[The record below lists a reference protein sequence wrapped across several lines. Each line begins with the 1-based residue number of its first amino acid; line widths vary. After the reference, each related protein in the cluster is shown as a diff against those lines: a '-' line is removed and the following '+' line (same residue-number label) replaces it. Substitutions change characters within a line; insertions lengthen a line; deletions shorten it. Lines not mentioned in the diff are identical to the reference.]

1 MKFTAVNR
9 NDDDD
14 SLLSERTRLLFFA
27 ESSSSSSA
35 KKNRDEESSPTNKM
49 QITYWSMIGFGL
61 LLLLVL
67 LFSSPSKS
75 SSSSSSSTTRSSDEA
90 TMMQL
95 LRHWDEWGKQQQTSS
110 YDMWG
115 KKKYTDE
122 STTSDESS
130 SSLRP
135 KKASNS
141 STTTNVGDDTSNEED
156 RHPEDV
162 PKKDGR
168 NNLHHAQEWAQETW
182 KNASHEAEQWW
193 QDTDNNNA
201 WQSTQEWFHQA
212 WNQTS
217 QQAHSV
223 WNNLRQ
229 QEQPQ
234 IWWNQTVHTE
244 QQWWNQTLRHLHRFG
259 TTVQSWWGQA
269 TEETQNEEQ
278 VLGQK
283 FQQWW
288 AQAHQVERQWWKD
301 TVQASRQFEQVAEQ
315 KTGLWWDATKAATG
329 KQWNY
334 TVHQEHVWWN
344 ATERWF
350 HDHQLVDGTTAAD
363 QPLLYMNSSQAYSM
377 LMNGYGWYD
386 YSSDF
391 FLYQS
396 GWDVQINQAYCAVAS
411 SAALLNSLRVQLT
424 LPMDP
429 MYDPHPYATQP
440 ILLSTDCVNRKVVRY
455 NDTLNG
461 ILQFPG
467 GISLP
472 QARQL
477 LLCHLDSSIWD
488 VTIFHVDP
496 SDTTTDQVRRD
507 LQSAL
512 KDPNARVLI
521 NYDRRGLGQEG
532 GGHFSPLG
540 SYSPQHD
547 AFLIMD
553 VAKYKYP
560 PVWVPTA
567 RLVAAMGTIDVCGMW
582 DFPQQQDRLAE
593 KDLLRPDSSRSFEK
607 AQAILGCEERF
618 RGYLIVKRNT
628 E

>member
-1 MKFTAVNR
+1 MKFTAVVR
-9 NDDDD
+9 NDDV
-14 SLLSERTRLLFFA
+14 SHYYLSEHTRLLLLRTDDSFSSSTEKNHRDD
-27 ESSSSSSA
+27 ESSS
-35 KKNRDEESSPTNKM
+35 TNK
-49 QITYWSMIGFGL
+49 TFYWIGGTGSL
-61 LLLLVL
+61 LLLLCG
-67 LFSSPSKS
+67 LFFFFSTPST
-75 SSSSSSSTTRSSDEA
+75 SSTTTPHSLDDEA
-90 TMMQL
+90 TILQL
-95 LRHWDEWGKQQQTSS
+95 LRHWDAWGKPKAS

-115 KKKYTDE
+115 KKYTDE
-122 STTSDESS
+122 STTFDDSSSSSS

-135 KKASNS
+135 KKSSNS
-141 STTTNVGDDTSNEED
+141 SPADENEED
-156 RHPEDV
+156 RPPEDGTKE
-162 PKKDGR
+162 KKNNINNNNNN
-168 NNLHHAQEWAQETW
+168 NNLHQAQEWAQDTW

-193 QDTDNNNA
+193 QDTDHNR
-201 WQSTQEWFHQA
+201 QSTQEWFHQA

-217 QQAHSV
+217 QQAHAV
-223 WNNLRQ
+223 WNHLRQ

-234 IWWNQTVHTE
+234 IWWNQTMHTE

-269 TEETQNEEQ
+269 TDETQNEQQ

-288 AQAHQVERQWWKD
+288 AQANQVERQWWKN

-315 KTGLWWDATKAATG
+315 KTGLWWNATKVATG
-329 KQWNY
+329 KQWNT
-334 TVHQEHVWWN
+334 TVHQEQVWWN

-377 LMNGYGWYD
+377 LMNGYGCD
-386 YSSDF
+386 
-391 FLYQS
+391 
-396 GWDVQINQAYCAVAS
+396 A
-411 SAALLNSLRVQLT
+411 

-429 MYDPHPYATQP
+429 MYEPHPYATQP
-440 ILLSTDCVNRKVVRY
+440 ILLSADCVHRKVVRY
-455 NDTLNG
+455 NDTFNG

-467 GISLP
+467 GLSLS

-477 LLCHLDSSIWD
+477 LQCHLNPSIWD

-496 SDTTTDQVRRD
+496 SATTTDQVRRD

-521 NYDRRGLGQEG
+521 NYDRQRLGQDG

-593 KDLLRPDSSRSFEK
+593 KDLLRPDSTRSLEK

-618 RGYLIVKRNT
+618 RGYLIVKRKT

>member
-1 MKFTAVNR
+1 MKFASVVR
-9 NDDDD
+9 NDDA
-14 SLLSERTRLLFFA
+14 SHLSERTRLLRT
-27 ESSSSSSA
+27 ESSSSA
-35 KKNRDEESSPTNKM
+35 EKNHQDDESTNR
-49 QITYWSMIGFGL
+49 IFYWIGGGL
-61 LLLLVL
+61 LLFCVL
-67 LFSSPSKS
+67 CFPHSFKS
-75 SSSSSSSTTRSSDEA
+75 SSATTHSPDEA

-95 LRHWDEWGKQQQTSS
+95 LRQWDEWGKQKAS
-110 YDMWG
+110 YNMWG
-115 KKKYTDE
+115 KKYTD
-122 STTSDESS
+122 DDSS

-135 KKASNS
+135 QKLSNS
-141 STTTNVGDDTSNEED
+141 STTTDVVDEED
-156 RHPEDV
+156 AEHA
-162 PKKDGR
+162 PKKN

-193 QDTDNNNA
+193 QDTDNNR
-201 WQSTQEWFHQA
+201 QSTQEWFHHA

-217 QQAHSV
+217 QQAHAI
-223 WNNLRQ
+223 WNRLQQ

-234 IWWNQTVHTE
+234 IWWNQTMHTE

-259 TTVQSWWGQA
+259 RTVQSWWGQA
-269 TEETQNEEQ
+269 TAETQNETQ
-278 VLGQK
+278 VLGQQ

-288 AQAHQVERQWWKD
+288 AQASQVERQWWKD

-315 KTGLWWDATKAATG
+315 KTGLWWDATKAVTG

-350 HDHQLVDGTTAAD
+350 HDHQLVDTAAD

-396 GWDVQINQAYCAVAS
+396 GWDAQINQAYCAVAS
-411 SAALLNSLRVQLT
+411 SAAVLNSLRAQLT
-424 LPMDP
+424 LPIDA
-429 MYDPHPYATQP
+429 MYDPHPYATQS
-440 ILLSTDCVNRKVVRY
+440 ILLSADCVNRKVVRY
-455 NDTLNG
+455 NDTFNG

-467 GISLP
+467 GLSLS

-477 LLCHLDSSIWD
+477 LQCHLDSSIWD
-488 VTIFHVDP
+488 VTIVHVDP

-567 RLVAAMGTIDVCGMW
+567 RLVAAMGTVDACGMW
-582 DFPQQQDRLAE
+582 DYPQQQDRLAE
-593 KDLLRPDSSRSFEK
+593 KGLLRPDSSRSFEK

-618 RGYLIVKRNT
+618 RGYLIVKRQT